1 MTDRLLAI
9 DIGTQSARAAVL
21 TVDGHIVGIAQIAH
35 EVYRPHPSWAQQQPE
50 QWWKEVCQAI
60 REVLRE
66 TCVSADAIAAIGTCG
81 QMHGPVGIDD
91 SGQVTTPWVQLWCDK
106 RCASQV
112 EAVRTR
118 DDAATLVEIAG
129 SAPNPAWMGLKVRW
143 HKDNEPDA
151 YRRARWFLVPKD
163 FVNYRLTGV
172 AAADASEASG
182 SFLWDGRRDT
192 YSPRLADAVGVEL
205 EKFAPVLASHAVI
218 GEVTRAVAEQTGLRS
233 GTPVVAG
240 GGDFPVSM
248 LGFGLVG
255 EGVTADVTGTST
267 LLAAHAAHPLLDP
280 TIQNLRHVVPGWIPF
295 TLLDC
300 GGLSMSWCR
309 DLVRT
314 MAGREVEFDE
324 MIALASGVPAGSD
337 GLLFLPYMSGER
349 RHDNTLARGGYC
361 GLTLNHQTPHF
372 IRAVMEGVAFA
383 MGKDVRTFR
392 ACGREVTRVYSVGG
406 GTRNLLWN
414 QIKADVMQVPLELSD
429 EPEAGLQGAALL
441 AAAGVGLISDP
452 GAEALRRRKP
462 LCTITPDR
470 AASARYQAAQAEFI
484 RVYEHMLGFWQLC

>member
-1 MTDRLLAI
+1 
-9 DIGTQSARAAVL
+9 
-21 TVDGHIVGIAQIAH
+21 
-35 EVYRPHPSWAQQQPE
+35 
-50 QWWKEVCQAI
+50 
-60 REVLRE
+60 
-66 TCVSADAIAAIGTCG
+66 
-81 QMHGPVGIDD
+81 MHGPVGIDD

-112 EAVRTR
+112 KAVRTR

-129 SAPNPAWMGLKVRW
+129 SAPNPAWTGLKVRW

-182 SFLWDGRRDT
+182 SFLWDGRRDA

-205 EKFAPVLASHAVI
+205 EKFAPVHASHAVI
-218 GEVTRAVAEQTGLRS
+218 GEVTRAAAEQTGLRR

-267 LLAAHAAHPLLDP
+267 LLAAHAARPLLDP

-314 MAGREVEFDE
+314 MAGREVEYDE

-337 GLLFLPYMSGER
+337 GLLFLPFMAGER
-349 RHDNTLARGGYC
+349 RHDNTLARGGYY
-361 GLTLNHQTPHF
+361 GLTLNHQAPHF

-392 ACGREVTRVYSVGG
+392 SCGRDVTRIFSVGG
-406 GTRNLLWN
+406 GTRNTLWN
-414 QIKADVMQVPLELSD
+414 QIKADVMQVPLELSA
-429 EPEAGLQGAALL
+429 EPEAGLKGSALL
-441 AAAGVGLISDP
+441 AAAGVGLMGDP
-452 GAEALRRRKP
+452 GEEALRRRKP
-462 LCTITPDR
+462 LCTIMPDQ
-470 AASARYQAAQAEFI
+470 ATSNCYQAAQEEFI
-484 RVYEHMLGFWQLC
+484 RVYEHMLGFWQQS

>member
-50 QWWKEVCQAI
+50 QWWEEVCQAI
-60 REVLRE
+60 REVLQE

-163 FVNYRLTGV
+163 FVNYRLTGRGGRRCKRSV
-172 AAADASEASG
+172 RFVSLGLPADA
-182 SFLWDGRRDT
+182 

-205 EKFAPVLASHAVI
+205 EKFAPVPRR
-218 GEVTRAVAEQTGLRS
+218 TRSSAKSLEQRRS
-233 GTPVVAG
+233 RRACAAGTPVVAG

-324 MIALASGVPAGSD
+324 MIATGLGRARRQRRPAVPSLTCPVNVGTTTRWLAADTV
-337 GLLFLPYMSGER
+337 
-349 RHDNTLARGGYC
+349 

-383 MGKDVRTFR
+383 MGKDVRTFASLRLRGHPCLLGGRRDAEPVVESNQGRRHAGTAR
-392 ACGREVTRVYSVGG
+392 A
-406 GTRNLLWN
+406 
-414 QIKADVMQVPLELSD
+414 I
-429 EPEAGLQGAALL
+429 
-441 AAAGVGLISDP
+441 
-452 GAEALRRRKP
+452 
-462 LCTITPDR
+462 
-470 AASARYQAAQAEFI
+470 
-484 RVYEHMLGFWQLC
+484 